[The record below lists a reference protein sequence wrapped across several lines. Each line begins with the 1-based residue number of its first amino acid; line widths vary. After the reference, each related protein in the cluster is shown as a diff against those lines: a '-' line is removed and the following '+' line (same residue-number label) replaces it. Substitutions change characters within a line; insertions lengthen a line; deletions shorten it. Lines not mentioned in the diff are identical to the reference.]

1 MTAVCPVR
9 APFYTCTD
17 NRKICTMVPEHDAE
31 EACPP
36 AAAVFDRL
44 GLAPGTTVDIRTLVP
59 PERDCSLEVYVYF
72 DPDLARTSTLA
83 DDLRDFAPLSDLS
96 RPFMRL
102 YRFLAVMQKRDP
114 GFAARMEAEPL
125 MAEIVELGEREE
137 YFGCVLHMS
146 PFVKVL
152 LPPPE

>member
-1 MTAVCPVR
+1 MT
-9 APFYTCTD
+9 
-17 NRKICTMVPEHDAE
+17 PEEDAGA
-31 EACPP
+31 ACPP

-44 GLAPGTTVDIRTLVP
+44 GLAPGRRVNLRTLVP
-59 PERDCSLEVYVYF
+59 AEHDCSLEVFVYF
-72 DPDLARTSTLA
+72 DPDLARHSTLA
-83 DDLRDFAPLSDLS
+83 DDLRNFAPVSDLA

-125 MAEIVELGEREE
+125 MVEIIEAGEREE

-152 LPPPE
+152 LPPPG

>member
-1 MTAVCPVR
+1 MAH
-9 APFYTCTD
+9 
-17 NRKICTMVPEHDAE
+17 EHDSGALQ
-31 EACPP
+31 PP
-36 AAAVFDRL
+36 GPAVFSRL
-44 GLAPGTTVDIRTLVP
+44 GLASGKMVDIRTLVP
-59 PERDCSLEVYVYF
+59 FEHDCSFEVYVYF

-83 DDLRDFAPLSDLS
+83 DDLRDFAAVPELA

-102 YRFLAVMQKRDP
+102 SRFLAVMQKRDP
-114 GFAARMEAEPL
+114 AFAARMEDEPL
-125 MAEIVELGEREE
+125 MGEVVELGKREE

>member
-1 MTAVCPVR
+1 ME
-9 APFYTCTD
+9 
-17 NRKICTMVPEHDAE
+17 PEHDSGAPC
-31 EACPP
+31 APVDDLF
-36 AAAVFDRL
+36 AHL
-44 GLAPGTTVDIRTLVP
+44 GLVPGRMVDVRALAPA
-59 PERDCSLEVYVYF
+59 EHDCSIEVYVYF

-83 DDLRDFAPLSDLS
+83 DDLRNFAPVSDLT

-102 YRFLAVMQKRDP
+102 HRFLAVMQKRDP

-125 MAEIVELGEREE
+125 MGEIVELGEREE

-152 LPPPE
+152 LLPPE